1 MTGKPVSE
9 LATLLGETAFVR
21 LAEAF
26 GGTRLYVPATM
37 KPDHEIVRAIG
48 ADAAAILSDQLGG
61 AATIRVP
68 LAREQRARHYRAQG
82 RSNAQIARMLGM
94 AETGVDKLFAR
105 MQDAPAKGS
114 AQFDLFA

>member
-1 MTGKPVSE
+1 MTRRPSPE
-9 LATLLGETAFVR
+9 LEALIGEAALIR

-37 KPDHEIVRAIG
+37 KADHDIVRAIG
-48 ADAAAILSDQLGG
+48 TQAAAILSDRLGG

-82 RSNAQIARMLGM
+82 KSNAQIARALGVT
-94 AETGVDKLFAR
+94 ESGIDKLIAR
-105 MQDAPAKGS
+105 MANAPAKGS
-114 AQFDLFA
+114 AQLDLFA